1 MKQILI
7 TTSLQL
13 VCLFCGIYIG
23 ANMFCD
29 DEKEIKYIHDTKQK
43 GYAINGSDYNK
54 HWKIISN
61 ESITLDTLYSATPPK
76 YFLKQPI
83 KFRIKFV
90 PSGK

>member
-23 ANMFCD
+23 ANLLCD
-29 DEKEIKYIHDTKQK
+29 DEKEIKYIPDTKQK
-43 GYAINGSDYNK
+43 GYVMYGSDDNK
-54 HWKIISN
+54 HWKIISDA
-61 ESITLDTLYSATPPK
+61 SITLDTLYSATAPK
-76 YFLKQPI
+76 YCLKQPI
-83 KFRIKFV
+83 QFRIKFV

>member
-13 VCLFCGIYIG
+13 VCLFSGIYIG
-23 ANMFCD
+23 ANMLCD
-29 DEKEIKYIHDTKQK
+29 DEKEIKYIPDTRQK
-43 GYAINGSDYNK
+43 GYAIYGSDDNI
-54 HWKIISN
+54 HWEIISN
-61 ESITLDTLYSATPPK
+61 ASITLDTLYSATAPK
-76 YFLKQPI
+76 YCLKQPI